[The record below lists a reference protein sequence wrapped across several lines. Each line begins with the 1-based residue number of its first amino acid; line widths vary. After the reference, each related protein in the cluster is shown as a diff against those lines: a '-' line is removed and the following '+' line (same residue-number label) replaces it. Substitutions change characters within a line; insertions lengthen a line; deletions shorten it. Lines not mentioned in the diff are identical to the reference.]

1 MVTIFYLVVAVVETR
16 PFFYQCVLIMT
27 ISRRSGFKRYLI
39 NKHGTAPHHQ
49 SKRSIYR
56 RVQETRKDMTPE
68 ERSKKC
74 PQCMYKVWE
83 KQCQLAKR
91 NGETE
96 PHKPAQ
102 ANKNA
107 HVTDCDKSY
116 MTSMGIK
123 KRSSR
128 GVSSSRSL
136 TSDELPSSS
145 SSPSQPPGVIK
156 EPIPNGDRLV
166 APIFRSQKKHRCEAT
181 TEETGKGGCATT
193 TEETGKGGGSAQ
205 GEDVRGALAL
215 SPPTGMMAVSNAVWL
230 SSMSRTSAP
239 PPHYRS
245 DVRPNTA
252 VMTSTPPSDVTVL
265 SSSSGFNIALPSTT
279 TTIMPPSDVPGSS
292 TTVLTSAF
300 PLTST
305 CLSFSGRRS
314 SILNTTLTT
323 STLPSDV
330 NGLSSSS
337 GFNIDLPSTITIT
350 PPSDDRRNNYQNMT
364 PGTHPALLFC
374 IIITAACC
382 SL

>member
-1 MVTIFYLVVAVVETR
+1 
-16 PFFYQCVLIMT
+16 MT

-83 KQCQLAKR
+83 KQCHLAKR

-205 GEDVRGALAL
+205 GEDVR
-215 SPPTGMMAVSNAVWL
+215 
-230 SSMSRTSAP
+230 
-239 PPHYRS
+239 
-245 DVRPNTA
+245 PNTA

-265 SSSSGFNIALPSTT
+265 SSSSGFNIAIPSTT